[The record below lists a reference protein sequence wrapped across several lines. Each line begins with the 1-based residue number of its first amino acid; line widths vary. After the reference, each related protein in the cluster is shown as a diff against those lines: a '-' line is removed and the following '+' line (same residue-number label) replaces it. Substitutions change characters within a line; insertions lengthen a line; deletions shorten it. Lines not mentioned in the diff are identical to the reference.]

1 MNNNSV
7 SEMIELLTAH
17 CIEFND
23 RVIVVEETER
33 SKAESNWK
41 RIQSR
46 L

>member
-1 MNNNSV
+1 MNT
-7 SEMIELLTAH
+7 SEMMELLTAH

-23 RVIVVEETER
+23 RVVVEETER